1 MPILTGIWY
10 NSSMF
15 SCFAGVGGILSHLPP
30 ASLHASNKSKFAH
43 VYIYIPCLPSSTLK
57 SITSDRPLTLRLNRP
72 TSQLDHAPSCTP
84 HILWPSGNR
93 TALMRPPP
101 YAYHSNLMLCPS
113 TTTTC
118 AKSSA
123 WHRPTRGAAWRL
135 HGELHGCSSALC
147 MHGENTSRPASC
159 VLLLSL

>member
-113 TTTTC
+113 NHHNVCEIICMASPYTRSC
-118 AKSSA
+118 MAFA
-123 WHRPTRGAAWRL
+123 WGVAWML
-135 HGELHGCSSALC
+135 QCT
-147 MHGENTSRPASC
+147 MHAWGKHK
-159 VLLLSL
+159 